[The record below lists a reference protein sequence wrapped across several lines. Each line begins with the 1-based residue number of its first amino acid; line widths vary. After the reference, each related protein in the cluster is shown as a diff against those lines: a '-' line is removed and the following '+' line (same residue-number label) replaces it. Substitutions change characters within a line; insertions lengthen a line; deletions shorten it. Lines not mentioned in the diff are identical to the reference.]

1 MKSFLLIFLFVQA
14 IQCQFDFGQLVDK
27 TKALQDIERA
37 GEKVVDKINNFFGNA
52 ASNVSDLLP
61 NFNKSSSVDTQ
72 NSTKINEK
80 FINET
85 LAKMESGVCIKE
97 VP

>member
-1 MKSFLLIFLFVQA
+1 MKFLVVLILFVHS
-14 IQCQFDFGQLVDK
+14 IQCQFDFGFNKLINT

-37 GEKVVDKINNFFGNA
+37 GDKVVDKAVDKVNEFFGNI
-52 ASNVSDLLP
+52 ASKASDLLP
-61 NFNKSSSVDTQ
+61 NFNKSSSVE
-72 NSTKINEK
+72 NEK

-85 LAKMESGVCIKE
+85 LSTMPNGLCIKE